1 MKVYVVANLKG
12 GVGKTTLATN
22 LAVALNNKGK
32 SILIDADE
40 QQSASKWAKQR
51 NDIECISVHSELLTK
66 LEEIDSKY
74 DYILIDVA
82 GRDSTIFREA
92 LLVANTLIVPTQPS
106 LLDLDVLEYMQDK
119 IATARKINSDLD
131 AYVLI
136 NRASPRSNELPDA
149 IDFIKDFDQFK
160 LLKTVLFERKQFR
173 DAIIESKSVTEMN
186 ASKAKDELNS
196 LIIELLWNCRF
207 AMCKSMA
214 NPQKTFKYISTQPS
228 KSNKKTKNKIRYKNH
243 KLIKK

>member
-1 MKVYVVANLKG
+1 MAKIICVANRKG

-22 LAVALNNKGK
+22 LAALNNKGK

-40 QQSASKWAKQR
+40 QQSAAKWAQQR
-51 NDIECISVHSELLTK
+51 NDIECIAIHSDLLTK

-92 LLVANTLIVPTQPS
+92 LLVSNTVIVPTQPS
-106 LLDLDVLEYMQDK
+106 LLDLDVLEYMQEK
-119 IATARKINSDLD
+119 IATARKINSDLA

-136 NRASPRSNELPDA
+136 NRASPRSNELADA
-149 IDFIKDFDQFK
+149 IDFIKEFDELK

-173 DAIIESKSVTEMN
+173 DAILESKSVTEMN
-186 ASKAKDELNS
+186 ASKAKDELNQ
-196 LIIELLWNCRF
+196 LIIELL
-207 AMCKSMA
+207 
-214 NPQKTFKYISTQPS
+214 
-228 KSNKKTKNKIRYKNH
+228 
-243 KLIKK
+243 

>member
-1 MKVYVVANLKG
+1 MAKIICIANRKG

-40 QQSASKWAKQR
+40 QLSASKWAKQR
-51 NDIECISVHSELLTK
+51 NDIECIGVHSELLTK
-66 LEEIDSKY
+66 LEEIDNKY

-82 GRDSTIFREA
+82 GRDSTIFRES

-106 LLDLDVLEYMQDK
+106 LLDLDVLEYMQEK
-119 IATARKINSDLD
+119 IATARKINNDLD

-149 IDFIKDFDQFK
+149 IDFIKDFDQLK

-186 ASKAKDELNS
+186 SSKAKDELNK
-196 LIIELLWNCRF
+196 LIIEIL
-207 AMCKSMA
+207 
-214 NPQKTFKYISTQPS
+214 
-228 KSNKKTKNKIRYKNH
+228 
-243 KLIKK
+243 

>member
-1 MKVYVVANLKG
+1 MAKIICIANRKG

-32 SILIDADE
+32 SILVDADE

-51 NDIECISVHSELLTK
+51 NDIECIGVHSDILTK

-82 GRDSTIFREA
+82 GRDSTIFRES
-92 LLVANTLIVPTQPS
+92 LLVANTLIVPIQPS

-119 IATARKINSDLD
+119 IMTARKINSDLD
-131 AYVLI
+131 AYILI

-149 IDFIKDFDQFK
+149 IDFINDFDQFK

-173 DAIIESKSVTEMN
+173 DAIVESKSVTEMN

-196 LIIELLWNCRF
+196 LIIELL
-207 AMCKSMA
+207 
-214 NPQKTFKYISTQPS
+214 
-228 KSNKKTKNKIRYKNH
+228 
-243 KLIKK
+243 

>member
-1 MKVYVVANLKG
+1 MAKIICVANRKG

-40 QQSASKWAKQR
+40 QQSAAKWAQQR
-51 NDIECISVHSELLTK
+51 NDIECIAIHSDLLTK

-92 LLVANTLIVPTQPS
+92 LLVSNTVIVPTQPS
-106 LLDLDVLEYMQDK
+106 LLDLDVLEYMQEK

-136 NRASPRSNELPDA
+136 NRASPRSNELADA
-149 IDFIKDFDQFK
+149 IDFIKEFDELK

-173 DAIIESKSVTEMN
+173 DAILESKSVTEMN
-186 ASKAKDELNS
+186 ASKAKDELNQ
-196 LIIELLWNCRF
+196 LIIELL
-207 AMCKSMA
+207 
-214 NPQKTFKYISTQPS
+214 
-228 KSNKKTKNKIRYKNH
+228 
-243 KLIKK
+243 

>member
-1 MKVYVVANLKG
+1 MAKIICIANRKG

-32 SILIDADE
+32 SILVDADE

-51 NDIECISVHSELLTK
+51 NDIQCIGVHSDILTK

-82 GRDSTIFREA
+82 GRDSTIFRES

-119 IATARKINSDLD
+119 IMTARKINSDLN
-131 AYVLI
+131 AYILI

-196 LIIELLWNCRF
+196 LIIELL
-207 AMCKSMA
+207 
-214 NPQKTFKYISTQPS
+214 
-228 KSNKKTKNKIRYKNH
+228 
-243 KLIKK
+243 

>member
-1 MKVYVVANLKG
+1 MKLWQINLIQLSLKKKKNKSIFRSKNTTNIKANYKCIWSNIMAKIICVANRKG

-106 LLDLDVLEYMQDK
+106 LLDLDVLE
-119 IATARKINSDLD
+119 
-131 AYVLI
+131 
-136 NRASPRSNELPDA
+136 
-149 IDFIKDFDQFK
+149 
-160 LLKTVLFERKQFR
+160 
-173 DAIIESKSVTEMN
+173 
-186 ASKAKDELNS
+186 
-196 LIIELLWNCRF
+196 
-207 AMCKSMA
+207 
-214 NPQKTFKYISTQPS
+214 
-228 KSNKKTKNKIRYKNH
+228 
-243 KLIKK
+243 

>member
-1 MKVYVVANLKG
+1 MAKIICIANRKG

-51 NDIECISVHSELLTK
+51 NDIECIGVHSELLTK

-92 LLVANTLIVPTQPS
+92 LLVANTVIIPTQPS

-119 IATARKINSDLD
+119 IATARKINSELD

-136 NRASPRSNELPDA
+136 NRTSPRSNELPDA

-196 LIIELLWNCRF
+196 LIIELL
-207 AMCKSMA
+207 
-214 NPQKTFKYISTQPS
+214 
-228 KSNKKTKNKIRYKNH
+228 
-243 KLIKK
+243 

>member
-1 MKVYVVANLKG
+1 MRLIIKVFWSDIMAKIICIANRKG

-32 SILIDADE
+32 SILVDADE

-51 NDIECISVHSELLTK
+51 NDIECIGVHSELLTK

-149 IDFIKDFDQFK
+149 IDFIKEFDQFK

-173 DAIIESKSVTEMN
+173 DAIVESKSVTEMN

-196 LIIELLWNCRF
+196 LIIELL
-207 AMCKSMA
+207 
-214 NPQKTFKYISTQPS
+214 
-228 KSNKKTKNKIRYKNH
+228 
-243 KLIKK
+243 

>member
-1 MKVYVVANLKG
+1 MAKIICIANRKG

-51 NDIECISVHSELLTK
+51 NDIECIGIHSELLTK
-66 LEEIDSKY
+66 LEEIDNKY

-119 IATARKINSDLD
+119 IATARKINNGLD

-136 NRASPRSNELPDA
+136 NRASPRSNELQDA

-196 LIIELLWNCRF
+196 LIIELL
-207 AMCKSMA
+207 
-214 NPQKTFKYISTQPS
+214 
-228 KSNKKTKNKIRYKNH
+228 
-243 KLIKK
+243 

>member
-1 MKVYVVANLKG
+1 MAKIICIANRKG

-32 SILIDADE
+32 SILVDADE

-51 NDIECISVHSELLTK
+51 NDIECIGVHSNILTK
-66 LEEIDSKY
+66 LEEIDNKY

-82 GRDSTIFREA
+82 GRDSTIFRES

-106 LLDLDVLEYMQDK
+106 LLDLDVLEYMQEK
-119 IATARKINSDLD
+119 IATARKINNDLD

-149 IDFIKDFDQFK
+149 IDFIKDFDQLK

-186 ASKAKDELNS
+186 SSKAKDELNK
-196 LIIELLWNCRF
+196 LIIEIL
-207 AMCKSMA
+207 
-214 NPQKTFKYISTQPS
+214 
-228 KSNKKTKNKIRYKNH
+228 
-243 KLIKK
+243 

>member
-1 MKVYVVANLKG
+1 MAKIICIANRKG

-40 QQSASKWAKQR
+40 QQSASKWANQR
-51 NDIECISVHSELLTK
+51 NDIECIGVHSELLTK

-119 IATARKINSDLD
+119 IATARKINKDLD
-131 AYVLI
+131 AYILI

-196 LIIELLWNCRF
+196 LIIELL
-207 AMCKSMA
+207 
-214 NPQKTFKYISTQPS
+214 
-228 KSNKKTKNKIRYKNH
+228 
-243 KLIKK
+243 

>member
-1 MKVYVVANLKG
+1 MAKIICIANRKG

-51 NDIECISVHSELLTK
+51 DDIECIGVHSELLTK
-66 LEEIDSKY
+66 LEEIDNKY

-82 GRDSTIFREA
+82 GRDSTIFRES

-106 LLDLDVLEYMQDK
+106 LLDLDVLEYMQEK
-119 IATARKINSDLD
+119 IATARKINNDLD

-149 IDFIKDFDQFK
+149 IDFIKDFDQLK

-186 ASKAKDELNS
+186 SSKAKDELNK
-196 LIIELLWNCRF
+196 LIIEIL
-207 AMCKSMA
+207 
-214 NPQKTFKYISTQPS
+214 
-228 KSNKKTKNKIRYKNH
+228 
-243 KLIKK
+243 

>member
-1 MKVYVVANLKG
+1 MAKIICIANRKG

-51 NDIECISVHSELLTK
+51 NDIQCIGVHSDILTK

-82 GRDSTIFREA
+82 GRDSTIFRES

-119 IATARKINSDLD
+119 IMTARKINSDLD
-131 AYVLI
+131 AYILI

-149 IDFIKDFDQFK
+149 IDFINDFDQFK

-173 DAIIESKSVTEMN
+173 DAIVESKSVTEMN

-196 LIIELLWNCRF
+196 LIIELL
-207 AMCKSMA
+207 
-214 NPQKTFKYISTQPS
+214 
-228 KSNKKTKNKIRYKNH
+228 
-243 KLIKK
+243 